1 MTWWNLG
8 AQVVRCGG
16 ATRPHAGLYQGLQP
30 SGFRSDKSKM
40 LIRRSTRARPRW
52 VLGLLMGASFGAA
65 LIVGSGA
72 VTAPLVAPPLCA
84 ESAHQT
90 HLTVAPD
97 GTRQSTWHPPS
108 DPSAGC
114 AFGHEHGSDPSRF
127 IGAKKVGKP
136 AFGWLAA
143 RMGMTEPHQGFKVYV
158 VNDDGRGKA
167 WMIVLHQGTG
177 SPKRAAQAFHSLDIW
192 MVRRRDRALLAEV
205 HTMADFGAAVPDC
218 ADLEPPPAARVLP
231 ALGPNCSQDY
241 ESWTTQLSVGGKL
254 QALGIS
260 FGVDNPTTVIDRAD
274 PGRLAFNTAA
284 VCGVEDPAGP
294 LSTCKGDRRWI
305 MHPRWVL
312 KNHGPSIFY
321 TDPHGNGASSRP
333 FPGSV
338 RQFVKSGIRIDERR
352 QWSGPSVDFTLAGG
366 SGGGVFRPAQPGRSR
381 GFDTGG
387 DVRWP
392 N

>member
-1 MTWWNLG
+1 MRGDTTVPW
-8 AQVVRCGG
+8 
-16 ATRPHAGLYQGLQP
+16 TRW
-30 SGFRSDKSKM
+30 FR
-40 LIRRSTRARPRW
+40 RW
-52 VLGLLMGASFGAA
+52 GPFSLCSSASLMASVLVLGGIASAA
-65 LIVGSGA
+65 APESSTCT
-72 VTAPLVAPPLCA
+72 TALHEGFTA
-84 ESAHQT
+84 
-90 HLTVAPD
+90 VAPD
-97 GTRQSTWHPPS
+97 GSRQAAWHPPS
-108 DPSAGC
+108 APDRHC
-114 AFGHEHGSDPSRF
+114 AFGHEHGSDPSTF
-127 IGAKKVGKP
+127 IGAKQTGKP

-158 VNDDGRGKA
+158 INDDGRGKA
-167 WMIVLHQGTG
+167 WMIVLHQGTS
-177 SPKRAAQAFHSLDIW
+177 SPKRAAQAFHSLDLW

-218 ADLEPPPAARVLP
+218 ADIEPPPAARALP
-231 ALGPNCSQDY
+231 ALGPNCSQGY

-312 KNHGPSIFY
+312 KNRGPSVFY
-321 TDPHGNGASSRP
+321 TDPHGKGASPRP

-366 SGGGVFRPAQPGRSR
+366 RSGGVFRPAQPGRSR
-381 GFDTGG
+381 GFDTEGN
-387 DVRWP
+387 VRWP